1 MNVFPIIL
9 LIAIIYVLQLITYT
23 DIHINTSVNII
34 NSITF
39 PLMANTNMTC
49 YTYIPVIVFLQVLL
63 GP

>member
-39 PLMANTNMTC
+39 PNTNMTC